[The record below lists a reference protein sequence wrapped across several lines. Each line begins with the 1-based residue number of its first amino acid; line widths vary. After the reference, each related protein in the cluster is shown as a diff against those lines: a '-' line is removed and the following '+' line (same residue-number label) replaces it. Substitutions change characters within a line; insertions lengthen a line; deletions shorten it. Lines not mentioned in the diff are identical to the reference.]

1 MQFKSDFSKLN
12 FIIPLIPVS
21 IILIISIFTEDDINL
36 IIFPPLGIFVFVVF
50 LFTILFC
57 TTYYEIQ
64 KEVIIISMFFYKTK
78 IKISEIRSIKHSNSI
93 IKTNFYKPGFHHKGI
108 EIMYHKYDDIFIS
121 PENKEQF
128 IAKLLEINPN
138 IEIKK

>member
-12 FIIPLIPVS
+12 FIIPLIPVL

-36 IIFPPLGIFVFVVF
+36 IIFPPLGILAF
-50 LFTILFC
+50 LLITFTLLYI

-64 KEVIIISMFFYKTK
+64 KDVLIISMFFYKTK
-78 IKISEIRSIKHSNSI
+78 IKISEIRVIKYSNSI
-93 IKTNFYKPGFHHKGI
+93 IKTNLYKPGFHHKGI

-121 PENKEQF
+121 PKNKEQF
-128 IAKLLEINPN
+128 ITELLQLNPN

>member
-1 MQFKSDFSKLN
+1 MKFKSDFSKFN
-12 FIIPLIPVS
+12 FLIPLIPVS

-36 IIFPPLGIFVFVVF
+36 IIFPALGIFVFIVL
-50 LFTILFC
+50 LFIILFY

-64 KEVIIISMFFYKTK
+64 KETLIISMFFYKTK
-78 IKISEIRSIKHSNSI
+78 IKISEIRSIKYSNSI
-93 IKTNFYKPGFHHKGI
+93 IKTNLYKPGFHHKGL
-108 EIMYHKYDDIFIS
+108 EVMYHKYDDIFIS

-128 IAKLLEINPN
+128 IAQLLEVNPN

>member
-1 MQFKSDFSKLN
+1 MKFKSAFSKLN
-12 FIIPLIPVS
+12 FIIPLVPVS

-36 IIFPPLGIFVFVVF
+36 IVFPSLGIFVFIVL
-50 LFTILFC
+50 LFTILYK
-57 TTYYEIQ
+57 TLYYKIQ
-64 KEVIIISMFFYKTK
+64 NEVLIISMFFYKTK
-78 IKISEIRSIKHSNSI
+78 IKISDIRIIKYSNSI

-108 EIMYHKYDDIFIS
+108 EIMYHKYDDFFIS

-128 IAKLLEINPN
+128 IADLMKLNPH